1 MSSSVA
7 GRESA
12 RSLEEDEDAV
22 KSEKTTASWF
32 SSQRRTKD
40 FKMQDAKPCGMSWGQ
55 AEERKR
61 NFTGGVLRY
70 VATKMVVPQQLLDLR
85 TLLRNMKG
93 KRVRSRHPASP

>member
-70 VATKMVVPQQLLDLR
+70 VETLEKKAADASATAEKAAATAAKARAL
-85 TLLRNMKG
+85 
-93 KRVRSRHPASP
+93 KREAD